1 MDFMLLG
8 HRKKSLVVP
17 VPDGLKELMADI
29 SREVLRSQPENMELF
44 IADYLEAMLL
54 TRELF
59 YVAEQTV
66 EDVIEAGIQ
75 IKELLQQCGMSLTQA
90 ESAVHVIKEEF
101 RKNIPNIKSGNE
113 GGHRMNEIDIITR
126 LVTECELTTLQA
138 KKASLIIESSY
149 QHFYD
154 QNLNHSTNVCKLIK
168 NTEFIDH

>member
-1 MDFMLLG
+1 MDFLLLG

-66 EDVIEAGIQ
+66 EDVLEAGVQ
-75 IKELLQQCGMSLTQA
+75 IKELLQQCGISLKQA
-90 ESAVHVIKEEF
+90 ESAVQVIREEF
-101 RKNIPNIKSGNE
+101 RNNIPNIKSE
-113 GGHRMNEIDIITR
+113 GGTPMNEIDIITR
-126 LVTECELTTLQA
+126 LVTECGLTASQA
-138 KKASLIIESSY
+138 KKASIIIESSY

-154 QNLNHSTNVCKLIK
+154 HNVNHSMNVK
-168 NTEFIDH
+168 